1 MTNDESHRL
10 IVAVCKLARDYAS
23 HKDLN
28 VGKLA
33 MIVLA
38 LFESEADGP
47 ETFELVRAIMRHG
60 SGDA

>member
-1 MTNDESHRL
+1 VTNDESQNL
-10 IVAVCKLARDYAS
+10 ILSVCKLARDYAS

-38 LFESEADGP
+38 LFEADTDGP
-47 ETFELVRAIMRHG
+47 ETFELIRAIMRHG